1 MSGHGILSP
10 GDRLGKYRIEELIGR
25 GGMGEVYRAVENE
38 SNLEVAI
45 KVLRP
50 EFLENNPNF
59 KDTFLQEGQLACRI
73 SHPNVVRVIDASLD
87 SERNLCYLVME
98 YVSGGSMEDLL
109 RRGETLDWEWALT
122 LGAKVAEALSA
133 ARHLNIVHRDIK
145 PDNLM
150 LTGDGEVK
158 LADLGIAKVPG
169 ESGNAEHPRIV
180 GTPAYISPEQCRDSS
195 VADCRSD
202 IYSLGVTLYE
212 ILTGKMAYE
221 GRNIYETLDLV
232 RTAPVPDPR
241 RINPEIPVPV
251 AALVMKMMAKNP
263 DERPQ
268 TPEELLREMRALLD
282 SGQRTRHRQ
291 VAGEGSRISAR
302 ERFRLSY
309 EARAWLVRGV
319 VLTVLL
325 IGVIILSFL
334 DVKPWRAREIVPVD
348 REKIEVI
355 SAQARHDRKE
365 AARLRNELS
374 EREKRLDPPPSRRL
388 FDALFRD
395 GDIAVTEKYLAA
407 GIWSLRSGAEGDL
420 ARWFERQ
427 TGNYLAPPGSFSVKS
442 TALLEEAGVRLDEA
456 DAMLLAQWATD
467 VDPSRRGLAIGVL
480 EQLLKLKTS
489 RRCAPGAAVAAAE
502 SVRRQCM
509 ENPEFFVADSMME
522 TDLRQLFVL
531 LRSAECADG
540 VDAVVVPAEN
550 TALKTLREIIAVTR
564 PGN

>member
-1 MSGHGILSP
+1 MRTIEQRFTVSYAYPVIFLRDLFAPECEVLAELLARDPTSPAPHRVFAALALVGLRCAGAYATVTPMKRYRSLFVFCLSVALAP
-10 GDRLGKYRIEELIGR
+10 LVWAQANYAFR
-25 GGMGEVYRAVENE
+25 GQFVRNYAGQLTSEPVAYADGTACAGEVLA
-38 SNLEVAI
+38 
-45 KVLRP
+45 
-50 EFLENNPNF
+50 FLY
-59 KDTFLQEGQLACRI
+59 
-73 SHPNVVRVIDASLD
+73 VVP
-87 SERNLCYLVME
+87 
-98 YVSGGSMEDLL
+98 
-109 RRGETLDWEWALT
+109 
-122 LGAKVAEALSA
+122 A
-133 ARHLNIVHRDIK
+133 ARHLWELK
-145 PDNLM
+145 
-150 LTGDGEVK
+150 EVLYDAPYPNEEK
-158 LADLGIAKVPG
+158 
-169 ESGNAEHPRIV
+169 E
-180 GTPAYISPEQCRDSS
+180 TP
-195 VADCRSD
+195 
-202 IYSLGVTLYE
+202 
-212 ILTGKMAYE
+212 YE
-221 GRNIYETLDLV
+221 GFTY
-232 RTAPVPDPR
+232 
-241 RINPEIPVPV
+241 
-251 AALVMKMMAKNP
+251 
-263 DERPQ
+263 
-268 TPEELLREMRALLD
+268 
-282 SGQRTRHRQ
+282 
-291 VAGEGSRISAR
+291 
-302 ERFRLSY
+302 
-309 EARAWLVRGV
+309 
-319 VLTVLL
+319 
-325 IGVIILSFL
+325 
-334 DVKPWRAREIVPVD
+334 REIVPVD

-365 AARLRNELS
+365 AARLRNELI

-489 RRCAPGAAVAAAE
+489 RRCAPGAAVAAVE